1 MRKSFRHPNKFN
13 TYSCTAKYSL
23 FWSFVKDWNK
33 LDTDIRDSS
42 NSVIRQK
49 SESQN
54 SSNKKTKCAKF
65 FENKH
70 FLPLIRTRTCVVSIG
85 KKYSFFREFV
95 VFCFLDNSVLGFAF
109 LRYYWRIIAYF
120 AKPYWNLLNLLKRKP
135 TILITLWE
143 LSD

>member
-1 MRKSFRHPNKFN
+1 MTYIHYLILPMRKSSRHPNKFN

-54 SSNKKTKCAKF
+54 GSNKKTKYAKF
-65 FENKH
+65 SEKWT
-70 FLPLIRTRTCVVSIG
+70 FLTSDSHTYVVVCFVFLIS
-85 KKYSFFREFV
+85 SFWDLPF
-95 VFCFLDNSVLGFAF
+95 
-109 LRYYWRIIAYF
+109 WRIIAYF